1 MYSILMVDDQYSCL
15 VNQSTKTRVRLAR
28 AIKNN
33 DKGTM
38 LLADYLICEDTVAAR
53 L

>member
-1 MYSILMVDDQYSCL
+1 MYSILMVDEQYSFS
-15 VNQSTKTRVRLAR
+15 QAATKTRVRLAR

-33 DKGTM
+33 DKGRM
-38 LLADYLICEDTVAAR
+38 FLADYLICEYTVAAF